1 VVEAFIKASEIP
13 GVALG
18 AGRTVLLTGIPVSA
32 DEMWNAVKG
41 RATGKVRFEPDPLI
55 EAIMDR
61 VPKATFSGR
70 AARLG
75 FSHSRDIQEIVR
87 EYQETTV
94 AHHG

>member
-1 VVEAFIKASEIP
+1 
-13 GVALG
+13 
-18 AGRTVLLTGIPVSA
+18 
-32 DEMWNAVKG
+32 
-41 RATGKVRFEPDPLI
+41 
-55 EAIMDR
+55 